1 MNPHAAPQTE
11 PPAPAGAEPMQ
22 RPGRPVTIE
31 WKGDPFSLGGLGAI
45 NLALNICTLGI
56 YSFWGRTEIRKRVW
70 SCVRIN
76 GEPLAYT
83 GTGGEMFKGFLMV
96 FGVVLLPLL
105 AIQVGSIVVFGPKS
119 VVHQIIQVASYV
131 GFIYLLGVASWRAR
145 RYRLSRTAWR
155 GIRGTMEG
163 SSWKFGAKSF
173 FSALLYP
180 LTLGWMAPWRAN
192 MLQREL
198 SNDTRL
204 GNRPMKYVGT
214 TQGLYGPFSALWFG
228 SIGLYLLLIGG
239 ILAQT
244 WVDTDGFKKPQGQV
258 QMSPGAVLGILLL
271 VFLVLFLFSIIS
283 GWYRSRLYNHFA
295 RSTTYEGARFSL
307 DTTGGGLIALF
318 ISNYMM
324 SAFTFGILRPVAEAR
339 AMKYFIDRLRL
350 EGPVDLD
357 AIAQN
362 EAAQDRTGEGLATIF
377 DVDVV

>member
-1 MNPHAAPQTE
+1 MDDAMNGFAAPPAAPGE
-11 PPAPAGAEPMQ
+11 PV
-22 RPGRPVTIE
+22 RPGRPVSITWSGE
-31 WKGDPFSLGGLGAI
+31 PWSLVKLGFI
-45 NLALNICTLGI
+45 NLLLTLVTFGV

-70 SCVRIN
+70 SSVRID

-83 GTGGEMFKGFLMV
+83 GTGGEMFKGFLLV
-96 FGVVLLPLL
+96 FAVVLLPLL
-105 AIQVGSIVVFGPKS
+105 ALQIGAIIVFGPRS
-119 VVHQIIQVASYV
+119 PAQQIITFGSYIA
-131 GFIYLLGVASWRAR
+131 FFYLLGVAAWRAR

-192 MLQREL
+192 LLQREL
-198 SNDTRL
+198 SKDTRL

-214 TQGLYGPFSALWFG
+214 TKGLYGPFATLWIG
-228 SIGLYLLLIGG
+228 SILLYCVLIGG
-239 ILAQT
+239 IMAQA
-244 WVDTDGFKKPQGQV
+244 WVDTDGFKKTQSQMP
-258 QMSPGAVLGILLL
+258 MSPARVLGLVLL

-295 RSTTYEGARFSL
+295 RSTTFEGARFSL
-307 DTTGGGLIALF
+307 NTTGGGLIFLF
-318 ISNYMM
+318 LTNYLMT
-324 SAFTFGILRPVAEAR
+324 AFSFGILRPVAEAR
-339 AMKYFIDRLRL
+339 AMRYFIERL
-350 EGPVDLD
+350 ELTGPVDLE

-362 EAAQDRTGEGLATIF
+362 EASQDRTGEGLATIF